1 MFRKWNKVSSS
12 DLNRT
17 QPVEKIRRSKWT
29 HYLTV
34 FSVNQHA
41 SRIWDPAICC
51 AAIWTVVHH
60 MSLTHF
66 LQPMLAILK
75 PSCLTSKALTTFKME
90 YFRKRKTNTIWY
102 HLYVDSKAWHLSTKA
117 MNLSTKQKQAHMQ
130 NRLVVAK
137 GRKREGVGWTE
148 SLERYKL
155 LHSEWIDNEV
165 LLFSTGINHDG
176 KEY

>member
-1 MFRKWNKVSSS
+1 
-12 DLNRT
+12 
-17 QPVEKIRRSKWT
+17 
-29 HYLTV
+29 
-34 FSVNQHA
+34 
-41 SRIWDPAICC
+41 
-51 AAIWTVVHH
+51 
-60 MSLTHF
+60 
-66 LQPMLAILK
+66 
-75 PSCLTSKALTTFKME
+75 
-90 YFRKRKTNTIWY
+90 
-102 HLYVDSKAWHLSTKA
+102 
-117 MNLSTKQKQAHMQ
+117 MQ